1 MILVTRDEMRAIDQ
15 AAQARGIPAQ
25 ILMENAGRAVADA
38 AVEMLSR
45 TGKGPRSRSGKGPTV
60 VVLCGPGQNGGDGL
74 VAARHLSARGYDVA
88 VALFA
93 KKSSLPPEAG
103 RCRLMLEA
111 FEIPCFEM
119 DTLTGDEILKKLPSP
134 DLIIDALLGTGSS
147 GNPRSPI
154 REAIEWANSAGCPIL
169 ACDIPSGL
177 DADTGTPGTPAI
189 RASLTVTMGF
199 AKVGLVTYPGRKF
212 AGELVVANLGFP
224 PSAFPRSWTGRT
236 PEMDE
241 ARELMPKRDPDH
253 HKGLSGHVCV
263 VAGSIGMVGAACLA
277 ASSSLRAGAGTVTLV
292 VPGGAYTPAASMV
305 KEVMVV
311 PAGDGG
317 TFDLSS
323 VPVVRRELERADA
336 AVLGPGWGRGAHQ
349 TLFLQ
354 EILKDVAKLPS
365 VIDADALAALKDLPG
380 GLRTWKEEVK
390 VSVLTPHPG
399 EMARLMGVPTTQ
411 IQSSR
416 VKWAQRAA
424 EECRSVVA
432 LKGAGT
438 VTAHPDGRYVVNTS
452 GHPAM
457 ATAGAGDV
465 LSGMVGALLA
475 HGLEP
480 FDAAWLGVYWHGL
493 AGEVC
498 AARVGQV
505 GVLSGDIVRAIP
517 RARRIIVEGR

>member
-1 MILVTRDEMRAIDQ
+1 MILVTRDEMRAVDE
-15 AAQARGIPAQ
+15 AAQAKGIPAQ

-38 AVEMLSR
+38 AVQMLSR
-45 TGKGPRSRSGKGPTV
+45 AGKGPKSRPAKGPTV

-74 VAARHLSARGYDVA
+74 AAARHLSARGYDVV
-88 VALFA
+88 VAIFG
-93 KKSSLPPEAG
+93 KRSSLPPEAG
-103 RCRLMLEA
+103 HCRLMLDP
-111 FEIPCFEM
+111 FEVPCFET
-119 DTLTGDEILKKLPSP
+119 DTLTAGQVLENLPSP

-147 GNPRSPI
+147 GDPRSPI

-189 RASLTVTMGF
+189 RASLTVAMGF

-212 AGELVVANLGFP
+212 TGELVVANLGFP
-224 PSAFPRSWTGRT
+224 PSAFPPSWTGKT

-263 VAGSIGMVGAACLA
+263 VAGSVGMVGAACLA

-292 VPGGAYTPAASMV
+292 VPGGAYVPAASMV

-311 PAGDGG
+311 PAGDGP
-317 TFDLSS
+317 TFNVSS
-323 VPVVRRELERADA
+323 VAVVRRELERADA
-336 AVLGPGWGRGAHQ
+336 AVLGPGWGRGPDQ

-354 EILKDVAKLPS
+354 EILKNVAKLPC
-365 VIDADALAALKDLPG
+365 VVDADALAALKDLTG
-380 GLRTWKEEVK
+380 SLRRWKEEVK
-390 VSVLTPHPG
+390 LSVLTPHPG
-399 EMARLMGVPTTQ
+399 EMARLLDVSTIE

-416 VKWAQRAA
+416 VKWALQAAA
-424 EECRSVVA
+424 ECGAVVA

-438 VTAHPDGRYVVNTS
+438 VTAHPQGKYVVNTS

-475 HGLEP
+475 QGLEP
-480 FDAAWLGVYWHGL
+480 FDATWLGVYWHGL

-498 AARVGQV
+498 AARVGRV